1 MYSLHD
7 VKITGLSLDKILACE
22 IQSHIGEHSTLK
34 LSGLVENEEEFL
46 YGVSDGQDIE
56 VIIQGSEGTK
66 ILFSGIV
73 TGVSITESGQ
83 MKTACVEGKSRSW
96 LMDRTK
102 HSRSFQNA
110 HITFQALT
118 QEILKDYTGSSL
130 IYTGD
135 SQEIGNLII
144 QYEET
149 DWDFLKRVLS
159 LVGLALTPDSQKA
172 GLKLFAGVPKFP
184 ETALS
189 YTVLEMDKDMDSY
202 YYLKANK
209 REVHA
214 ADFTQYIIS
223 SEQLMGIFDTAAVQ
237 GQPLAVYAYQ
247 YSFEQQEMIGTYC
260 LQSAKGLVVQASY
273 PMHLIGA
280 ALMAKVVRVSKNKIQ
295 AAMEIDGAHIERA
308 VHWFPYSTLS
318 ASPDGS
324 GWYCMPE
331 IDDDVRIYFPSKQ
344 EAEAIAL
351 SAVSNYDAPQGGSD
365 RMQDPNNRY
374 FRTKYGQELALNAD
388 SVKLSCNEDKSSI
401 TILTDGTIRIQAQE
415 SVNVQAK
422 EKITLHAENELSIR
436 VKDQFLMQSNQGG
449 LVLSEGNKIIIRGTE
464 VKFD

>member
-7 VKITGLSLDKILACE
+7 VKVTGLSLDKILACE

-34 LSGLVENEEEFL
+34 LRGLVENEEEFL

-56 VIIQGSEGTK
+56 IIIGTK

-118 QEILKDYTGSSL
+118 QKILKDYTGSSL
-130 IYTGD
+130 IYTGG

-149 DWDFLKRVLS
+149 DWDFLRRVLS
-159 LVGLALTPDSQKA
+159 LAGLALTPDSQKA

-184 ETALS
+184 ETALP

-223 SEQLMGIFDTAAVQ
+223 SEQLIGIFDTAAVQ

-331 IDDDVRIYFPSKQ
+331 IGDDVRIYFPSKQ

-401 TILTDGTIRIQAQE
+401 TILTDGTISIQAQE

-422 EKITLHAENELSIR
+422 EKITLHAENALSIR

>member
-1 MYSLHD
+1 MCIRD
-7 VKITGLSLDKILACE
+7 R
-22 IQSHIGEHSTLK
+22 SHIGEHSTLK

-56 VIIQGSEGTK
+56 IIIGTK

-135 SQEIGNLII
+135 SREIGNLII

-223 SEQLMGIFDTAAVQ
+223 SEQLMGCLLYTSDAA
-237 GQPLAVYAYQ
+237 
-247 YSFEQQEMIGTYC
+247 
-260 LQSAKGLVVQASY
+260 
-273 PMHLIGA
+273 
-280 ALMAKVVRVSKNKIQ
+280 
-295 AAMEIDGAHIERA
+295 
-308 VHWFPYSTLS
+308 
-318 ASPDGS
+318 
-324 GWYCMPE
+324 
-331 IDDDVRIYFPSKQ
+331 DD
-344 EAEAIAL
+344 
-351 SAVSNYDAPQGGSD
+351 
-365 RMQDPNNRY
+365 
-374 FRTKYGQELALNAD
+374 
-388 SVKLSCNEDKSSI
+388 
-401 TILTDGTIRIQAQE
+401 
-415 SVNVQAK
+415 
-422 EKITLHAENELSIR
+422 
-436 VKDQFLMQSNQGG
+436 
-449 LVLSEGNKIIIRGTE
+449 
-464 VKFD
+464 

>member
-7 VKITGLSLDKILACE
+7 VKVTGISLDKILACE

-130 IYTGD
+130 IYAGG
-135 SQEIGNLII
+135 SQEIGSLII

-214 ADFTQYIIS
+214 ADFTQYIVS

-237 GQPLAVYAYQ
+237 GQSLAVYAYQ
-247 YSFEQQEMIGTYC
+247 YSFEQQEMMGTYC

-280 ALMAKVVRVSKNKIQ
+280 ALMARVVRVSKNKIQ

-388 SVKLSCNEDKSSI
+388 SVKLSCNENKSSI
-401 TILTDGTIRIQAQE
+401 TILTDGTISIQAQE

-422 EKITLHAENELSIR
+422 EKITLHAENALSIR

>member
-237 GQPLAVYAYQ
+237 GQSLAVYAYQ

-295 AAMEIDGAHIERA
+295 AAMEIDGAHIERT

-401 TILTDGTIRIQAQE
+401 SILTDGTIRIQAQE

>member
-73 TGVSITESGQ
+73 TGLSITESGQ

-331 IDDDVRIYFPSKQ
+331 IGDDVRIYFPSKQ

-401 TILTDGTIRIQAQE
+401 SILTDGTIRIQAQE

>member
-7 VKITGLSLDKILACE
+7 VKVTGLSLDKILACE
-22 IQSHIGEHSTLK
+22 IQSHIGDHSTLK

-66 ILFSGIV
+66 NLFSGIV

-135 SQEIGNLII
+135 SREIGNLII

-374 FRTKYGQELALNAD
+374 FRTKYGQELALNTD

-422 EKITLHAENELSIR
+422 EKITLYAENELSIR

>member
-7 VKITGLSLDKILACE
+7 VKVTGLSLDKILACE

-56 VIIQGSEGTK
+56 IIIGTK

-159 LVGLALTPDSQKA
+159 LAGLALTPDSRKA

-184 ETALS
+184 ETETL

-247 YSFEQQEMIGTYC
+247 YSFEQQEMTGTYC

-280 ALMAKVVRVSKNKIQ
+280 ALMARVVRVSKNKIQ
-295 AAMEIDGAHIERA
+295 AAMKIDGSHIERA

>member
-56 VIIQGSEGTK
+56 IIIGTK

-135 SQEIGNLII
+135 SREIGNLII

-331 IDDDVRIYFPSKQ
+331 IGDDVRIYFPSKQ

>member
-7 VKITGLSLDKILACE
+7 VKVTGLSLDKILACE

-66 ILFSGIV
+66 NLFSGIV

-135 SQEIGNLII
+135 SREIGNLII

-331 IDDDVRIYFPSKQ
+331 IGDDVRIYFPSKQ

-388 SVKLSCNEDKSSI
+388 SVKLSCNENKSSI

-422 EKITLHAENELSIR
+422 EKITLYAENALSIR

>member
-56 VIIQGSEGTK
+56 IIIGTK

-365 RMQDPNNRY
+365 QMQDPNNRY

-422 EKITLHAENELSIR
+422 EKITLYAENALSIR

>member
-7 VKITGLSLDKILACE
+7 VKVTGLSLDKILACE

-96 LMDRTK
+96 LMDRMK

-365 RMQDPNNRY
+365 QMQDPNNRY

-422 EKITLHAENELSIR
+422 EKITLYAENALSIR

>member
-159 LVGLALTPDSQKA
+159 LVGLALTPDSQKE

-184 ETALS
+184 ETEPL

-401 TILTDGTIRIQAQE
+401 SILTDGTIRIQAQE

>member
-401 TILTDGTIRIQAQE
+401 SILTDGTIRIQAQE

>member
-7 VKITGLSLDKILACE
+7 VKVTGLSLDKILACE

-295 AAMEIDGAHIERA
+295 AAMEIDGAHIERT

-331 IDDDVRIYFPSKQ
+331 KGDRVRVYFPTNQ
-344 EAEAIAL
+344 ESDAYAV
-351 SAVSNYDAPQGGSD
+351 SAVSGHQPKPGDTE
-365 RMQDPNNRY
+365 DPMGNPAVKY
-374 FRTKYGQELALNAD
+374 LKTKAD
-388 SVKLSCNEDKSSI
+388 QV
-401 TILTDGTIRIQAQE
+401 IQF
-415 SVNVQAK
+415 
-422 EKITLHAENELSIR
+422 AE
-436 VKDQFLMQSNQGG
+436 
-449 LVLSEGNKIIIRGTE
+449 EGIIINSGSGQATVFWE
-464 VKFD
+464 IPVPFPCMEAQMSM

>member
-7 VKITGLSLDKILACE
+7 VKVTGLSLDKILACE

-66 ILFSGIV
+66 NLFSGIV

-135 SQEIGNLII
+135 SREIGNLII

-331 IDDDVRIYFPSKQ
+331 IGDDVRIYFPSKQ

-401 TILTDGTIRIQAQE
+401 SILTDGTIRIQAQE

>member
-159 LVGLALTPDSQKA
+159 LVGLALTPDSQKE

-331 IDDDVRIYFPSKQ
+331 IGDDVRIYFPSKQ

-401 TILTDGTIRIQAQE
+401 SILTDGTIRIQAQE

-422 EKITLHAENELSIR
+422 EKITLYAENALSIR

>member
-7 VKITGLSLDKILACE
+7 VKVTGLSLDKILACE

-56 VIIQGSEGTK
+56 IIIGTK

-96 LMDRTK
+96 LMDRMK

-135 SQEIGNLII
+135 SREIGNLII

-331 IDDDVRIYFPSKQ
+331 IGDDVRIYFPSKQ

-374 FRTKYGQELALNAD
+374 FRTKYGQELALNTS

>member
-7 VKITGLSLDKILACE
+7 VKVTGLSLDKILACE

-66 ILFSGIV
+66 NLFSGIV

-135 SQEIGNLII
+135 SREIGNLII

-331 IDDDVRIYFPSKQ
+331 IGDDVRIYFPSKQ

-374 FRTKYGQELALNAD
+374 FRTKYGQELALNTS

>member
-7 VKITGLSLDKILACE
+7 VKVTGLSLDKILACE

-388 SVKLSCNEDKSSI
+388 SVKLSCNENKSSI

>member
-7 VKITGLSLDKILACE
+7 VKITGLSLDKILSCE

-73 TGVSITESGQ
+73 TGLSITESGQ

-135 SQEIGNLII
+135 SREIGNLII

-209 REVHA
+209 RAVHA

-436 VKDQFLMQSNQGG
+436 VKEQFLMQSNQGG

>member
-7 VKITGLSLDKILACE
+7 VKVTGLSLDKILACE

-66 ILFSGIV
+66 NLFSGIV

-223 SEQLMGIFDTAAVQ
+223 SEHLMGIFDTAAVQ

-422 EKITLHAENELSIR
+422 EKITLYAENALSIR

>member
-7 VKITGLSLDKILACE
+7 VKVTGLSLDKILACE

-66 ILFSGIV
+66 NLFSGIV

-388 SVKLSCNEDKSSI
+388 SVKLSCNENKSSI

-422 EKITLHAENELSIR
+422 EKITLYAENALSIR

>member
-7 VKITGLSLDKILACE
+7 VKVTGLSLDKILACE
-22 IQSHIGEHSTLK
+22 IQSHIGDHSTLK

-66 ILFSGIV
+66 NLFSGIV

-135 SQEIGNLII
+135 SREIGNLII

-331 IDDDVRIYFPSKQ
+331 IGDDVRIYFPSKQ

-401 TILTDGTIRIQAQE
+401 SILTDGTIRIQAQE

-422 EKITLHAENELSIR
+422 EKITLYAENALSIR

>member
-7 VKITGLSLDKILACE
+7 VKVTGLSLDKILACE

-66 ILFSGIV
+66 NLFSGIV

-331 IDDDVRIYFPSKQ
+331 IGDDVRIYFPSKQ

-401 TILTDGTIRIQAQE
+401 SILTDGTIRIQAQE

-422 EKITLHAENELSIR
+422 EKITLYAENALSIR

>member
-7 VKITGLSLDKILACE
+7 VKITGLSLDKILSCE
-22 IQSHIGEHSTLK
+22 IQSHIGDHSTLK

-209 REVHA
+209 RAVHA
-214 ADFTQYIIS
+214 SDFTQYIIS

-374 FRTKYGQELALNAD
+374 FRTKYGQELALNTS

>member
-388 SVKLSCNEDKSSI
+388 SVKLSCNENKSSI